1 MDRHESQKKTEP
13 LELGFL
19 GKECLVRPT
28 LLFIFAYYYSAR
40 YYYYF
45 LGHDQYSNRT
55 LRKS

>member
-1 MDRHESQKKTEP
+1 MKVKKNRAF
-13 LELGFL
+13 GARFL